1 MLNGAEKTWAGAG
14 IGERSH
20 LERFAV
26 FRAAPHGQGAT
37 IFLPAFDLGYG
48 RRMDFAPPLWAVP
61 DHPELTCNG

>member
-26 FRAAPHGQGAT
+26 SPARA
-37 IFLPAFDLGYG
+37 G
-48 RRMDFAPPLWAVP
+48 RNYFARLIWAMVGGWTLLRRFWRFP
-61 DHPELTCNG
+61 TTRS

>member
-26 FRAAPHGQGAT
+26 SRAAPHGQGAT
-37 IFLPAFDLGYG
+37 ILPA
-48 RRMDFAPPLWAVP
+48 
-61 DHPELTCNG
+61 

>member
-1 MLNGAEKTWAGAG
+1 VPDWRERRTWACGPEGMLNGAEKTWAGAG

-37 IFLPAFDLGYG
+37 ILPA
-48 RRMDFAPPLWAVP
+48 
-61 DHPELTCNG
+61 